1 MPASLQFV
9 WLDLQNDKT
18 CPYKACLNC
27 PTQTITSYQLINR
40 ASCIFSPIIH
50 LCIYWLLPTVIICWT
65 RDPNARLLPV
75 CECARCHSTLAT
87 CPKQDLPEL
96 PISSNQDACFSTLST
111 LMLRTSKQNQPSMN
125 WVVLTDGGRPG
136 QDGDQGLRGV
146 QMVWPLG
153 SLGQS
158 VAGSGC
164 LTDSRAQLS
173 PR

>member
-1 MPASLQFV
+1 MLFYSKHPHAEDF
-9 WLDLQNDKT
+9 
-18 CPYKACLNC
+18 
-27 PTQTITSYQLINR
+27 QT
-40 ASCIFSPIIH
+40 
-50 LCIYWLLPTVIICWT
+50 
-65 RDPNARLLPV
+65 
-75 CECARCHSTLAT
+75 
-87 CPKQDLPEL
+87 
-96 PISSNQDACFSTLST
+96 
-111 LMLRTSKQNQPSMN
+111 NQPSMN

>member
-1 MPASLQFV
+1 MCAMLFNPCNLPKTRPARVAHLIQSRRMLFYSEH
-9 WLDLQNDKT
+9 
-18 CPYKACLNC
+18 PHAEEF
-27 PTQTITSYQLINR
+27 QT
-40 ASCIFSPIIH
+40 
-50 LCIYWLLPTVIICWT
+50 
-65 RDPNARLLPV
+65 
-75 CECARCHSTLAT
+75 
-87 CPKQDLPEL
+87 
-96 PISSNQDACFSTLST
+96 
-111 LMLRTSKQNQPSMN
+111 NQPSMN

-173 PR
+173 PSSSRLVSPDPPPGCSTDRRAPTERGAAPHRQDTCVAPQPAAGQSEHRCRYVSSREQP

>member
-1 MPASLQFV
+1 
-9 WLDLQNDKT
+9 
-18 CPYKACLNC
+18 
-27 PTQTITSYQLINR
+27 
-40 ASCIFSPIIH
+40 
-50 LCIYWLLPTVIICWT
+50 
-65 RDPNARLLPV
+65 
-75 CECARCHSTLAT
+75 
-87 CPKQDLPEL
+87 
-96 PISSNQDACFSTLST
+96 
-111 LMLRTSKQNQPSMN
+111 MN
-125 WVVLTDGGRPG
+125 WVVLTDDGGRLG